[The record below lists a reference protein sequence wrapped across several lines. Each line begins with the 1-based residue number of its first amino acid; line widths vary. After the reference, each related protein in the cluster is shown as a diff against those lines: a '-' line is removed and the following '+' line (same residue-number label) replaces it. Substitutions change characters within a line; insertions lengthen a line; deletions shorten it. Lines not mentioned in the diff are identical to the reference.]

1 VEVAEAQVAQAEVA
15 QAAGE
20 MADAACG
27 GYAAA
32 YIGRGI
38 DAGMRPQ
45 LRAQHV
51 RCFHAHHSPLAA
63 AGI

>member
-1 VEVAEAQVAQAEVA
+1 
-15 QAAGE
+15 
-20 MADAACG
+20 MADAVCG

-32 YIGRGI
+32 YIGRGT